1 MMDLVYTYDRT
12 RLEIVE
18 MQGESDLEFTLKFAD
33 HALEKNFNTV
43 RDYFYG
49 NDDLTDAYFH
59 TSLDKVVNVS
69 LKQEYYTEFLLQ
81 LFKNKLLLSLMWK

>member
-1 MMDLVYTYDRT
+1 MELLYTYDRT

-18 MQGESDLEFTLKFAD
+18 KQDGTDVEFTLNFAD
-33 HALEKNFNTV
+33 PALEKSFSSV

-49 NDDLTDAYFH
+49 NDDLTDAYFY
-59 TSLDKVVNVS
+59 TSLDKQAKVS

-81 LFKNKLLLSLMWK
+81 LFKNQLLLSLEWK